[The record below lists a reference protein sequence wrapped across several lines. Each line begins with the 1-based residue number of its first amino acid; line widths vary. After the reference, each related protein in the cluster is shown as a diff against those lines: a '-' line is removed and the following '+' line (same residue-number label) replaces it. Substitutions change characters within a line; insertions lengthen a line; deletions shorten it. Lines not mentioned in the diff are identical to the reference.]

1 MRIGLMSCP
10 PNAPLSS
17 ALSLRRSM
25 RRYSSAGC
33 STSLSQKGV
42 EAPVLCTLSVVGQ
55 VRGALGGHSRYVKG
69 TPRLSSPA
77 LNALP
82 RGGAACR
89 RPVRD
94 TFAGVVLLAP
104 RVCRPLARGRRAET
118 SENQTRGVSQVD
130 TFLLQCVFATC
141 RRRHRPTSVR
151 AGRADALRGA
161 RHAGVQHL
169 QDGLT
174 WGSRRA
180 ERR

>member
-10 PNAPLSS
+10 PNAPLIGPLSQ
-17 ALSLRRSM
+17 AEYAPLLIGGLLYLSL
-25 RRYSSAGC
+25 
-33 STSLSQKGV
+33 KGV

-141 RRRHRPTSVR
+141 PA
-151 AGRADALRGA
+151 AGIDPPPYVPGALMRYAALGMLA
-161 RHAGVQHL
+161 YKIYKTG
-169 QDGLT
+169 
-174 WGSRRA
+174 
-180 ERR
+180 